1 MIVVTALAQTDD
13 ARRAQ
18 AIEVAQTLAAA
29 SRAEAG
35 NIGYRICQDTEDPNT
50 IVFVEEW
57 RDEEALQSHF
67 TTPHIATF
75 RAAVAGLVTGP
86 PDVKFHTIAQ
96 TRDLS
101 EVGAR

>member
-13 ARRAQ
+13 DRRAQ
-18 AIEVAQTLAAA
+18 AIEIAQTVAAA
-29 SRAEAG
+29 SRAEDG

-67 TTPHIATF
+67 ATPHIAAF
-75 RAAVAGLVTGP
+75 MAAIPGAVTAP
-86 PDVKFHTIAQ
+86 PVVKFHSIAS

-101 EVGAR
+101 DVGG